1 MCEKFKK
8 SCLSFLE
15 WIVSVFT
22 DKSSFYKIKKEKED
36 FKRLYEGI
44 TNKTVKERIRASGEW
59 YIASA
64 VKYKRY
70 FFILSTIAIVA
81 PLLITVVN
89 SMGTGDAEN
98 AMKIRISTA
107 RYSVLA
113 SFASTFLVVSKCKEK
128 WTSYRMTLER
138 IKSALV
144 LYSIDE
150 GDDEERLKR
159 LVTRTERIMKE
170 EHDKWQEILEDDDQE
185 NVKKRKT
192 DPGEKEKKGE
202 QEEKSE
208 KNGE

>member
-1 MCEKFKK
+1 MCKK
-8 SCLSFLE
+8 LKRSCLSIWE

-22 DKSSFYKIKKEKED
+22 DKSSFYKIKKEKAD

-44 TNKTVKERIRASGEW
+44 TNETVKERIRASGEW

-89 SMGTGDAEN
+89 STGGVGIRSASR
-98 AMKIRISTA
+98 IRISTA

-138 IKSALV
+138 IKSVLV

-150 GDDEERLKR
+150 GTEEERLKR

-170 EHDKWQEILEDDDQE
+170 EHDRWQEILADDDQE
-185 NVKKRKT
+185 NGKKKKS
-192 DPGEKEKKGE
+192 DSEEKEKKSE
-202 QEEKSE
+202 QDEKSE
-208 KNGE
+208 KKGE

>member
-22 DKSSFYKIKKEKED
+22 DKSSFYKIKKEKAD

-44 TNKTVKERIRASGEW
+44 TNETVKERIRASGEW

-192 DPGEKEKKGE
+192 DPGEKEKQGE
-202 QEEKSE
+202 EEK
-208 KNGE
+208 K